1 VSESRA
7 RAVPWCLCLGW
18 QDAGHDSHQS
28 DLIARAVREMDLRPA
43 DRAYVAQQL
52 ATALATTNARFDR
65 GRFITAACPA
75 CQKMPAGDRGTMRT
89 DHAGLLALHGA
100 EGAHVR

>member
-1 VSESRA
+1 MTR
-7 RAVPWCLCLGW
+7 
-18 QDAGHDSHQS
+18 HQS
-28 DLIARAVREMDLRPA
+28 DLIARAVREMDLRPD

-52 ATALATTNARFDR
+52 GTALATTNARFDR

-75 CQKMPAGDRGTMRT
+75 CQKVPVGWRGTIRA
-89 DHAGLLALHGA
+89 DHAGLLAVRGI

>member
-1 VSESRA
+1 MTR
-7 RAVPWCLCLGW
+7 R
-18 QDAGHDSHQS
+18 QS
-28 DLIARAVREMDLRPA
+28 DLIARAVREMDLRPE

-52 ATALATTNARFDR
+52 ATALATTNTRFDR

-75 CQKMPAGDRGTMRT
+75 CQKMPVGVGRARLRELVANSNLPALD
-89 DHAGLLALHGA
+89 LARLRDDIDGSVYRSV